1 MAAKVAPPPERFGVT
16 RTGEPD
22 RLAPPI
28 AVPAEVPEHAPAPVT
43 PERTAVPAGRRH
55 ADR

>member
-1 MAAKVAPPPERFGVT
+1 MAVKIAPPPERFGVT

-28 AVPAEVPEHAPAPVT
+28 AVPAGVPEHVSAPVA
-43 PERTAVPAGRRH
+43 PERTAVPVK
-55 ADR
+55 